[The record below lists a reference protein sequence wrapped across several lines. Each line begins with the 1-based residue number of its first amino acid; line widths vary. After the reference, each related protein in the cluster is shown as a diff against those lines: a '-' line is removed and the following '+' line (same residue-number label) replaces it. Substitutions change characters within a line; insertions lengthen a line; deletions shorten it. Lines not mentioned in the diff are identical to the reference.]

1 MNRYDMMGNWHLN
14 DKYVGTLT
22 NPGTIALPRQYIH
35 SMHLNES
42 LRSKVCTL
50 NDKNEICMHMSDRIK
65 HVGTRTTALD
75 GGGCLLIDYT
85 YREISCFGTLVPLF
99 WLTLYVDKR
108 WPKTA
113 QLMVS
118 KSHDDEVL
126 SFPPPVT
133 W

>member
-1 MNRYDMMGNWHLN
+1 M
-14 DKYVGTLT
+14 
-22 NPGTIALPRQYIH
+22 
-35 SMHLNES
+35 
-42 LRSKVCTL
+42 
-50 NDKNEICMHMSDRIK
+50 
-65 HVGTRTTALD
+65 
-75 GGGCLLIDYT
+75 LIDYT

-126 SFPPPVT
+126 SFPPPCYLVVAVVKVHT
-133 W
+133 YKIYYVVQGTCLNDSSYK